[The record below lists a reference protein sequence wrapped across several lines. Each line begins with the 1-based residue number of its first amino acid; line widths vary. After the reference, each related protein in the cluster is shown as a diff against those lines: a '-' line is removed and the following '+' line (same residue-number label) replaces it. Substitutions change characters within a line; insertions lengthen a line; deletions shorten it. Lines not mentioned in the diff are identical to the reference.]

1 MGGTG
6 TCPVMID
13 AATMGRYV
21 TELGSRGEQ
30 PGGGLIRPQY
40 SEAWVQARD
49 LLADWMRDAGLEVRH
64 DSVGNLFG
72 RLVGRDDRRT
82 ILTGSHIDTVRLGGK
97 YDGALGVLTGLA
109 ALAALRAQAG
119 TPARSLE
126 VVALCEEEGSRFHAN
141 YFGSRA
147 ILGLLGGTDFN
158 GLRDEEGV
166 TLAQAMHE
174 VGLDPARYR
183 ESVRHDIDAFLELHI
198 EQGPVLYE
206 AGTDIGVVT
215 GITALCW
222 QTVTVTGR
230 ADHAGTT
237 PMDARRDAL
246 QGAARMALE
255 IAAVAQRRG
264 RPAVATIGMWQVR
277 PGGANIVPQQV
288 TFSVDMRHPD
298 DAELAAMVTEL
309 RARCDEVAQAEG
321 LGLDIEMI
329 KREAPAPTDPR
340 LQQVLAEAAETC
352 EASWRHMPS
361 GAGHDS
367 QLFARHLPSAML
379 FVPSVDGRSHSAAEY
394 TPDEACALGAR
405 VLATALHRLAYA

>member
-30 PGGGLIRPQY
+30 PGGGLLRPQY

-49 LLADWMRDAGLEVRH
+49 LLADWMHDAGLEVRH

-126 VVALCEEEGSRFHAN
+126 VVALCEEEGSRFHAS

-379 FVPSVDGRSHSAAEY
+379 FVPSVDGRSHSAAEH
-394 TPDEACALGAR
+394 TPDEECALGAR

>member
-49 LLADWMRDAGLEVRH
+49 LLADWMHDAGLKVRH

-367 QLFARHLPSAML
+367 QLFARHLRSAML
-379 FVPSVDGRSHSAAEY
+379 FVPSVDGRSHSAAEH

>member
-6 TCPVMID
+6 GRPMSID
-13 AATMGRYV
+13 AASMGRYV
-21 TELGSRGEQ
+21 TELGRCGEQ

-49 LLADWMRDAGLEVRH
+49 LLADWIRDAGLEVRY

-72 RLVGRDDRRT
+72 RLVGDDDRRT
-82 ILTGSHIDTVRLGGK
+82 ILTGSHIDTVHLGGK

-109 ALAALRAQAG
+109 ALAALHTHAG
-119 TPARSLE
+119 KPARSVE

-147 ILGLLGGTDFN
+147 ILGLADGTEFD
-158 GLRDEEGV
+158 GLRDEAGV
-166 TLAQAMHE
+166 TLSQAMRE

-183 ESVRHDIDAFLELHI
+183 ESVRGDIDAFLELHI

-206 AGTDIGVVT
+206 EGTDIGVVT

-255 IAAVAQRRG
+255 IAAVARRRG
-264 RPAVATIGMWQVR
+264 RPAVATIGKWEVR

-298 DAELAAMVTEL
+298 DAELAAMITEL
-309 RARCDEVAQAEG
+309 RARCSQVARTEE
-321 LGLDIEMI
+321 LGLDIDMI

-340 LQQVLAEAAETC
+340 LQQVLADAAETC
-352 EASWRHMPS
+352 GASWRRMPS
-361 GAGHDS
+361 SAGHDS
-367 QLFARHLPSAML
+367 QLFAHHLPTAML
-379 FVPSVDGRSHSAAEY
+379 FVPSVNGRSHSAAEH
-394 TPDEACALGAR
+394 TPDEACALGAQ
-405 VLATALHRLAYA
+405 VLATALHRLAYT

>member
-1 MGGTG
+1 VGGTG

-30 PGGGLIRPQY
+30 PGGGLLRPQY

-367 QLFARHLPSAML
+367 QLFARHLRSAML
-379 FVPSVDGRSHSAAEY
+379 FVPSVDGRSHSAAEH